1 MEFHLHFHFQPG
13 YDQPSAL
20 LWRSFMHR
28 RLVRTLG
35 VFMVAPLL
43 YSAACS
49 DGGTGTTGTGGA
61 TGTTGVT
68 GTGGTTDATGTGG
81 TTGVTTS
88 TGVGG
93 ATSMLDEKVL
103 DVQLTLAGTTLTI
116 TVKDAGTPVM
126 TDAWLYTL
134 KAGVMTPLTGFQDPD
149 SKRKYRGLLLP
160 CTLAKAP
167 SGLAPCDNGE
177 LNGIMTDAVRDT
189 LANGANK
196 SAIDGTVKVTL
207 DAAPTDTI
215 VVVVAREDERYAGA
229 AGIDPNGQAATLPV
243 GVGAPESHVA
253 VTYTKDVQPLIKSLC
268 TSCHTK
274 GLIAGDY
281 PLDTYDNVVNFDFG
295 HKESVEACEAKTP
308 GNQAAIDACIAA
320 ITKTEYMIEL
330 GNPALSTLIRRARP
344 DEEKS
349 ASLIGSAWWG
359 TKTGARFDDHGDR
372 RMPSL
377 NTTAD
382 TADDVAGATHFD
394 DKPADFKVLWDWI
407 AQGAV
412 K

>member
-1 MEFHLHFHFQPG
+1 
-13 YDQPSAL
+13 
-20 LWRSFMHR
+20 MHR
-28 RLVRTLG
+28 RLTRALG
-35 VFMVAPLL
+35 VLMVAPLL

-49 DGGTGTTGTGGA
+49 DGETGTGGSTGVTGTGSAASTGTGTGGA
-61 TGTTGVT
+61 T
-68 GTGGTTDATGTGG
+68 D
-81 TTGVTTS
+81 VTTS

-93 ATSMLDEKVL
+93 AGSSMLDEKVL
-103 DVQLTLAGTTLTI
+103 DVQLALEGTTLTI
-116 TVKDAGTPVM
+116 TVKDAGAPVM

-160 CTLAKAP
+160 CKLANAP

-189 LANGANK
+189 LANGAK
-196 SAIDGTVKVTL
+196 KTAIDGTVKVTL

-229 AGIDPNGQAATLPV
+229 AGIDPSGQPATPPV
-243 GVGAPESHVA
+243 GVGAPESHPV
-253 VTYTKDVQPLIKSLC
+253 VTYTKDIQPLIKSLC
-268 TSCHTK
+268 LSCHTK
-274 GLIAGDY
+274 GLVAGDY
-281 PLDTYDNVVNFDFG
+281 PLDSYDNVVNFDFG

-308 GNQAAIDACIAA
+308 GDQAAIDACVAA

-330 GNPALSTLIRRARP
+330 GNPVQSTLIRRTRP

-349 ASLIGSAWWG
+349 ASLTGSLWWG

-382 TADDVAGATHFD
+382 TGDDVAGATYFD
-394 DKPADFKVLWDWI
+394 GKPTDFKLLWDWI